1 MRFSRDAV
9 AEEPHLV
16 LRGESPSFSRVEEG
30 NFGFLSSCDGD
41 FRDHLGLPQESQV
54 SMRVARGISGFLS
67 GRYMGLGPHL
77 KLRPEP
83 QASSPGLT

>member
-1 MRFSRDAV
+1 MSFSRDAV
-9 AEEPHLV
+9 AEVPHLV